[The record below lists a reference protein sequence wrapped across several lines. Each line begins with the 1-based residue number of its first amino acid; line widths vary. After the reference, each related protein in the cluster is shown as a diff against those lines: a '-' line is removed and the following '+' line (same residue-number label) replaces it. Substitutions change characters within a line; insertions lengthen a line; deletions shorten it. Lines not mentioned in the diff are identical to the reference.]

1 MLLYDIGCFP
11 LLVPFSPVLEIT
23 PLKVDQF
30 AWELWHHANWQLC
43 NFVLDGLRNGFKLG
57 FQPALSL
64 KSTKKTNPQP
74 TSSPWSLMSTW
85 PMRFPGVGL
94 PALSVLLPSPTFI

>member
-1 MLLYDIGCFP
+1 MVP
-11 LLVPFSPVLEIT
+11 LPMVLEIT

-30 AWELWHHANWQLC
+30 AWELRHHPNQQLC
-43 NFVLDGLRNGFKLG
+43 NFVLDGLWNGFKLG

-64 KSTKKTNPQP
+64 KLANKNNPQP

-85 PMRFPGVGL
+85 PMRIPGVGL
-94 PALSVLLPSPTFI
+94 LALSDPLPFPTYI